1 MIGHAPTTKTSGS
14 KDNGREHQAEYIE
27 TQEQIGDIFTKYLP
41 RKTFE
46 YLRQKFGMTPFLK
59 GQV

>member
-1 MIGHAPTTKTSGS
+1 MLKMEKRINE
-14 KDNGREHQAEYIE
+14 DNGREHQAEYIE
-27 TQEQIGDIFTKYLP
+27 IKEQIANIFTKYLP

-46 YLRQKFGMTPFLK
+46 YLRQKFGMTPFPK

>member
-1 MIGHAPTTKTSGS
+1 MIGHAPIAKTLGS
-14 KDNGREHQAEYIE
+14 KDNGREHLVEYTE
-27 TQEQIGDIFTKYLP
+27 RKEQIGDIFTKYLP

-46 YLRQKFGMTPFLK
+46 YLKQKFGMTPFLK

>member
-1 MIGHAPTTKTSGS
+1 MEKRINE
-14 KDNGREHQAEYIE
+14 DNGREHQAEYIE
-27 TQEQIGDIFTKYLP
+27 IKEQIGDIFTKYLP

-46 YLRQKFGMTPFLK
+46 YLKQKFGMTPFLK

>member
-1 MIGHAPTTKTSGS
+1 MLKMEKRINE
-14 KDNGREHQAEYIE
+14 DNGIEHQAEY
-27 TQEQIGDIFTKYLP
+27 TKTKEQIPDIFTKYLP

-46 YLRQKFGMTPFLK
+46 CFRHKFGMTPFLK